1 MTTNILLGIGVIW
14 FFAIAIVVELV
25 VTVTVCKEIDKRIS
39 NGGLS
44 FLVTCIVVATALATT
59 VILVFSTTS
68 FLSECFS
75 EENVPGFFIVLIMFA
90 ALTAVIR
97 ITLQLKLWFEDEV
110 DETGQSAKAAVDMSD
125 ENETE
130 AAEKRVRDI
139 TDDGHYFIEH
149 Y

>member
-1 MTTNILLGIGVIW
+1 MTVNILLGIGVIL
-14 FFAIAIVVELV
+14 FFAIATVVELV
-25 VTVTVCKEIDKRIS
+25 VTVAVCRGIDKRIS
-39 NGGLS
+39 NGSLS
-44 FLVTCIVVATALATT
+44 FLATCIVVATALAMT

-90 ALTAVIR
+90 ALTAVIL

-110 DETGQSAKAAVDMSD
+110 DETGQSAKATVDMSD

-130 AAEKRVRDI
+130 VAEKRVRDI